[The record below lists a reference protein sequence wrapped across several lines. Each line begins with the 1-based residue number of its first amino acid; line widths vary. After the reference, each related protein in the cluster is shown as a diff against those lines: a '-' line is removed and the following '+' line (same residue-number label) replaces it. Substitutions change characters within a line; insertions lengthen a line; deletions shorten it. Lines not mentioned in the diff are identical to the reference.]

1 MKVAAVM
8 QSLERLSAVRLQA
21 AKMFAML
28 SLEMMMVMKLLAEEE
43 RLLELVHVKILIA
56 WMMTLE
62 LALAIGLWRFA
73 KMRKVHLWTSLPFV
87 M

>member
-21 AKMFAML
+21 AKLFAML

-43 RLLELVHVKILIA
+43 WLLELAHVEMLIA
-56 WMMTLE
+56 WMLTLE

-73 KMRKVHLWTSLPFV
+73 GMKKVHSWTSLPFV